1 MKIGFYSG
9 SFDPFTNGHLH
20 IIKTASKVFDKVIV
34 GIGINYQKKRRDFQ
48 FKSRTSLCSPHIL
61 SSPQL
66 LIQIFTISKKT
77 SLSSQTTLKYTP
89 N

>member
-34 GIGINYQKKRRDFQ
+34 GIGINYQKKRRFE
-48 FKSRTSLCSPHIL
+48 P
-61 SSPQL
+61 
-66 LIQIFTISKKT
+66 
-77 SLSSQTTLKYTP
+77 
-89 N
+89 